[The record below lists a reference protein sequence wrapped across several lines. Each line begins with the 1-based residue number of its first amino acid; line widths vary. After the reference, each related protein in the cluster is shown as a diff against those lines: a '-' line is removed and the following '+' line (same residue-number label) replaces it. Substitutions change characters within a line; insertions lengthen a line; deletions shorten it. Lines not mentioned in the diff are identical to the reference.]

1 MTNHNN
7 PSMTSL
13 SWRALPGIFGFAFL
27 LLLTSCSGSKK
38 AQNAAYQPIE
48 NSLLWEISGKDLKKP
63 SYLFGTIHMI
73 PADQFFWT
81 DPMKKAFANSEE
93 IVFEL
98 DMNEMNDMSKM
109 MGMMQ
114 HLFMQND
121 TTLADLLTKNEYDQV
136 AEHFQSMGLPIML
149 FERMKPFF
157 LTVFLSEDFAK
168 GSIQDGTLKSYEF
181 ELNEMAQQQ
190 SKNTSGLETIEFQAS
205 MFDKI
210 SYKDQAKMLI
220 ETLNADQDS
229 GGDTQLDQ
237 MVHLYTRQDLEGLN
251 KLIHGTDSGMG
262 ANWEEDLLYTRNSSW
277 IGLMTP
283 KMKERPTFFA
293 VGAGH
298 LPGEKG
304 VIHLLR
310 KEGYKVKAIK

>member
-1 MTNHNN
+1 MNKNLFQAI
-7 PSMTSL
+7 PS
-13 SWRALPGIFGFAFL
+13 IFGFAIL
-27 LLLTSCSGSKK
+27 LLLTSCSAGKK
-38 AQNAAYQPIE
+38 AQNAVYQPLD

-81 DPMKKAFANSEE
+81 DPMKKAFADSEE

-98 DMNEMNDMSKM
+98 DMNEMNDMSKI

-136 AEHFQSMGLPIML
+136 AEHFKTMGLPIML

-181 ELNEMAQQQ
+181 ELNEMAINQN
-190 SKNTSGLETIEFQAS
+190 KTTSGLETIEFQAS

-210 SYKDQAKMLI
+210 PYKTQAKMLM
-220 ETLNADQDS
+220 ETLNSDQES
-229 GGDTQLDQ
+229 EGDTQLDQ
-237 MVHLYTRQDLEGLN
+237 MVRLYTQQDIEGLN
-251 KLIHGTDSGMG
+251 TLIHSSEGGEDS
-262 ANWEEDLLYTRNSSW
+262 NWEENLLYIRNTNW
-277 IGLMTP
+277 IGLMAP
-283 KMKERPTFFA
+283 LMKDKSTFFA

-298 LPGEKG
+298 LPGDKG

-310 KEGYKVKAIK
+310 KEGYKVKPIK

>member
-1 MTNHNN
+1 MNKNLFQAI
-7 PSMTSL
+7 PS
-13 SWRALPGIFGFAFL
+13 IFGFAIL

-38 AQNAAYQPIE
+38 AQNAVYQPLE

-81 DPMKKAFANSEE
+81 DPMKKAFAASEE
-93 IVFEL
+93 VVFEL
-98 DMNEMNDMSKM
+98 DMNEMSDMSKM

-136 AEHFQSMGLPIML
+136 AEHFQTMGLPIML

-181 ELNEMAQQQ
+181 ELNEMAINQN
-190 SKNTSGLETIEFQAS
+190 KTTSGLETIEFQAS

-210 SYKDQAKMLI
+210 PYKTQAKMLM
-220 ETLNADQDS
+220 ETLNSDQES
-229 GGDTQLDQ
+229 EGDTQLDQ
-237 MVHLYTRQDLEGLN
+237 MVRLYTQQDVEGLN
-251 KLIHGTDSGMG
+251 TLIHQSESEGSGD
-262 ANWEEDLLYTRNSSW
+262 WEEDLLYTRNSSW
-277 IGLMTP
+277 IGLMGP
-283 KMKERPTFFA
+283 LMKEKPTFFA

-298 LPGEKG
+298 LPGDKG

-310 KEGYKVKAIK
+310 KQGYKVKPIK